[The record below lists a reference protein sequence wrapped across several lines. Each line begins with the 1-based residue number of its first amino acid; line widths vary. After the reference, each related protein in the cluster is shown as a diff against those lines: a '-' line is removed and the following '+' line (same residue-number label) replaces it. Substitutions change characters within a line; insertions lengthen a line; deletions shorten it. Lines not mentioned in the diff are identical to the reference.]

1 MGGTGQFN
9 HLCQLF
15 QAGLWAAHPLLAQL
29 RYKPTIDARYWRPD
43 THLAMNRPKR
53 REPDLLDCT
62 ALVVDGNAISRGVI
76 LQQLRDF
83 GMTAVEAANRP
94 LEARSKLETKPFEIV
109 LCEQRF
115 PDTDYTGQELLDDL
129 RRAQILPYGTVFV
142 MLTAEATYAQVSEA
156 AESALDSYLLK
167 PHTAGGLLERLK
179 HAHQR
184 KVQLADIFEAIEA
197 GDFGT
202 AIQHCLTRYRA
213 RAQYWLFAGR
223 VAAELL
229 MREGKP
235 DEAGDLY
242 RSIAAQ
248 QPLPWARLGVARSQ
262 LEASKPNEAL
272 SSLELLAKDQPA
284 FADTFDVLVRLH
296 LDNSQP
302 AAALEAAKRAADI
315 TPGSVDRLQRYG
327 MLAYYQGDFA
337 EAARALDRATLL
349 GLTSKLYDAQ
359 CLMLL
364 TFARLQLK
372 DAQGIKRCTD
382 QIQKL
387 MERQENPPRLV
398 RFKAMA
404 NTLLLLANKQL
415 AAVVEEVKVHAQELR
430 SPAFDVE
437 AACNFL
443 ALISE
448 IGRSEL
454 SLEVADEWVNTL
466 AQRFCTS
473 SSLTDLL
480 ANAAARHPPYAAAV
494 RAGYQRIGAIAQ
506 VAMALTIAG
515 KPADTV
521 KTLLSQCDTT
531 LNLKLMETARLT
543 LERHR
548 ARIPDADALEPDIQ
562 ARLALFTPSCVTPPM
577 GQAKGRSAGGLKLRT
592 AKEAPAAKP
601 SVQVD

>member
-1 MGGTGQFN
+1 
-9 HLCQLF
+9 
-15 QAGLWAAHPLLAQL
+15 
-29 RYKPTIDARYWRPD
+29 
-43 THLAMNRPKR
+43 MNQKTKR
-53 REPDLLDCT
+53 EMDLLDCS
-62 ALVVDGNAISRGVI
+62 ALVVDGNAVSRGVI

-83 GMTAVEAANRP
+83 GMMTVEAATRP
-94 LEARSKLETKPFEIV
+94 LEARTKLETKPFEIV

-115 PDTDYTGQELLDDL
+115 PGTDYSGQELLDDL

-167 PHTAGGLLERLK
+167 PHTAGSLLDRLK
-179 HAHQR
+179 HAHRR
-184 KVQLADIFEAIEA
+184 KVLLADIFEAIEA
-197 GDFGT
+197 GNFT
-202 AIQHCLTRYRA
+202 QAIQRCLVRYRA
-213 RAQYWLFAGR
+213 QSNYWMYAGR

-235 DEAGDLY
+235 EEAGELY
-242 RSIAAQ
+242 RNIAAH

-262 LEASKPNEAL
+262 LEAGKPEAAL
-272 SSLELLAKDQPA
+272 NSLENLAQDQPA
-284 FADTFDVLVRLH
+284 FADTYDVLVRLH
-296 LDNSQP
+296 LDNSDP
-302 AAALEAAKRAADI
+302 KAALEAARRAADI

-327 MLAYYQGDFA
+327 MLAYYQGDFD

-372 DAQGIKRCTD
+372 DAQGIKRCIV
-382 QIQKL
+382 QIEKL

-404 NTLLLLANKQL
+404 NTLLLLVNKQL
-415 AAVVEEVKVHAQELR
+415 AAVVDDVKMHAKELK
-430 SPAFDVE
+430 SPEFDVE

-443 ALISE
+443 TLISE
-448 IGRSEL
+448 IGRSEMA
-454 SLEVADEWVNTL
+454 LEVANDWVSTL
-466 AQRFCTS
+466 ALRFCTS
-473 SSLTDLL
+473 SGLTDLL
-480 ANAAARHPPYAAAV
+480 ANAAARHPPYESAV

-506 VAMALTIAG
+506 EAMALTVAG
-515 KPADTV
+515 KPGETV
-521 KTLLSQCDTT
+521 KTLLAHCDTT

-548 ARIPDADALEPDIQ
+548 PRIPDADALENDVQ
-562 ARLALFTPSCVTPPM
+562 VRLALYTASCTTPPM

-592 AKEAPAAKP
+592 TKEAPVAKP
-601 SVQVD
+601 NVQID